1 MVPVTPDTVKAVYEC
16 LIQFP
21 PFDKWKL
28 PAKVNFA
35 VDHLVSKWADYD
47 PETKTIRVSTAK
59 VSTFQSLVLAVAHE
73 IVHAH
78 QDAIGKLPDKNPH
91 NKQFGKHA
99 QQVCRRLGY
108 DPANF

>member
-1 MVPVTPDTVKAVYEC
+1 MVPVTDATVEAVYKC
-16 LIQFP
+16 LLKFP

-28 PAKVNFA
+28 PARMNFA

-47 PETKTIRVSTAK
+47 PNTKTIRVSSAK

-78 QDAIGKLPDKNPH
+78 QDALGRLPDKNPH
-91 NKQFGKHA
+91 NNQFGKLA
-99 QQVCRRLGY
+99 RQVCKHLGY